1 MLFADN
7 FTTLEMWFLF
17 VGKEDFRVKR
27 VVYATGRTR
36 TRSLRVIRGL
46 RDLKM
51 SKMRATISVFLL
63 ERLNLTLLLLQI
75 YLQFLVLTLN
85 PKQGKLV

>member
-1 MLFADN
+1 MFADN
-7 FTTLEMWFLF
+7 FTTLQLRFLF
-17 VGKEDFRVKR
+17 VGEEDFRVKR

-36 TRSLRVIRGL
+36 TRVLRVIRGL

-75 YLQFLVLTLN
+75 YLQFLGLTLI
-85 PKQGKLV
+85 PKHGNLV